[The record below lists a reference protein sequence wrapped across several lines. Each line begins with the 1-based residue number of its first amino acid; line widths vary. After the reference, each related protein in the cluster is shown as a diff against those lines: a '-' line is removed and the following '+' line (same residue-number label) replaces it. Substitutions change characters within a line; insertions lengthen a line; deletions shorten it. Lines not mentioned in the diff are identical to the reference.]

1 MSLASKNVQQA
12 LRMTGAATS
21 AELQLT
27 LGASQATISRALTPL
42 LHSGEVLRV
51 GRGRSQTYLMPRLV
65 EGAGPSITIPIVKID
80 EAGSP
85 SPFATLV
92 PVAGGRFWVDEEAGP
107 KALHD
112 GLPWFLSDMR
122 PQGFIGRTFASAHP
136 ELHLAANP
144 DHWSDDDVLK
154 ALCAAGE
161 DLQGNLLLGAQSF
174 ERFQQLRLPEASED
188 DYLKLVDAALHGS
201 APGSSAGG
209 EQPKFCT
216 IHAQQ
221 PVIVK
226 FSPAGDA
233 PADQRWRDLLVC
245 EHLALRTLDANG
257 LPAAPSR
264 IVMAG
269 GRVFLEVVRFDRTRS
284 GRIGMVS
291 LMAYDNEYVGKI
303 DSWANT
309 AERMVARSLLTE
321 RDADRLR
328 FLEAFGIL
336 IGNTDRHYGNIS
348 LLIEDDDWRLAPA
361 YDVLPMVYAPT
372 AGEVVEREF
381 NPAAVTASVQTLRQW
396 PAAQGLARQYW
407 DTVANDERISAGFRQ
422 LAWVHAKA
430 LGLNAAGKV
439 DTADA
444 EPPLMREPRRAVKA
458 AVS

>member
-1 MSLASKNVQQA
+1 MIFFYSSSLMTSVDRNVRQA
-12 LRMTGAATS
+12 LRTAGAATS
-21 AELQLT
+21 AQLQLT

-42 LHSGEVLRV
+42 LHAGEVLRV
-51 GRGRSQTYLMPRLV
+51 GRGRSQTYLMPRSV

-92 PVAGGRFWVDEEAGP
+92 PVSGGRFWVDEEAGP

-136 ELHLAANP
+136 ELHLTANP
-144 DHWSDDDVLK
+144 D
-154 ALCAAGE
+154 
-161 DLQGNLLLGAQSF
+161 LLLGAQSF
-174 ERFQQLRLPEASED
+174 ERFQNLRHPQTSEE
-188 DYLKLVDAALHGS
+188 DYLQLVDAALHGG

-209 EQPKFCT
+209 EQPKFCVVN
-216 IHAQQ
+216 AER

-226 FSPAGDA
+226 FSPAGQA

-245 EHLALRTLDANG
+245 EHLALRTLADYGIA
-257 LPAAPSR
+257 AAPSR
-264 IVMAG
+264 VLNAG
-269 GRVFLEVVRFDRTRS
+269 GRVFLEVVRFDRTRK

-309 AERMVARSLLTE
+309 AERMVSRSLLTE
-321 RDADRLR
+321 GDADRLR

-348 LLIEDDDWRLAPA
+348 LLIENDDWRLAPA

-372 AGEVVEREF
+372 AGEVVERHF
-381 NPAAVTASVQTLRQW
+381 NPAAISASVQTLRQW
-396 PAAQGLARQYW
+396 RAARRLARQYW
-407 DTVANDERISAGFRQ
+407 EAVAADKRISSGFRQ
-422 LAWVHAKA
+422 LASDHAKA
-430 LGLNAAGKV
+430 LSIDDTDATDPDAASGAPSASPV
-439 DTADA
+439 GA
-444 EPPLMREPRRAVKA
+444 L
-458 AVS
+458 S